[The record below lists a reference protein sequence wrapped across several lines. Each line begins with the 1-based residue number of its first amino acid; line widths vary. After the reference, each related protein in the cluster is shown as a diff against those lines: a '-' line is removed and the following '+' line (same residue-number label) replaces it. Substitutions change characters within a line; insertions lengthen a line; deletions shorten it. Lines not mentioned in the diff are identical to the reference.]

1 MEVLLVFV
9 IELDGCRNV
18 LCFNG
23 GICNFSFGNFLCVCF
38 MGYWG
43 EFCELGMELK
53 YLMCYVFYL
62 NVCYYVIN
70 FFFK

>member
-1 MEVLLVFV
+1 
-9 IELDGCRNV
+9 
-18 LCFNG
+18 
-23 GICNFSFGNFLCVCF
+23 

-53 YLMCYVFYL
+53 YLMCYVFDFNL
-62 NVCYYVIN
+62 CYYVIN